1 MFYLKL
7 TAVPSAISPVLV
19 TFPPPSGVA
28 SRTSVWLLIGL
39 AAVVLDLAALNFQVP
54 AELSAPNIPM
64 AVIATPIAIFAPMLR
79 IVFLSFPTL
88 TSPRKLSGVQR
99 RPDGPHRWW
108 ETQPSGRSPQQ
119 PSPQSAGVKYITS
132 AGRRYPQNCSADLFL
147 SRQSRKFRSGK
158 VESSGFRPRAKAQAA
173 IPSSLS
179 VFPRTAA
186 GSRQGR
192 AGVARRR
199 AALTGGRDARRCS
212 LREWQGNDKRY
223 LHPLIV

>member
-64 AVIATPIAIFAPMLR
+64 AVIATPIAIFATVLR

-99 RPDGPHRWW
+99 RPDRPHRWW
-108 ETQPSGRSPQQ
+108 ETQPSGRSPRQ

-132 AGRRYPQNCSADLFL
+132 AGRRYPQNCSVSYLVKNVPMPTSLEMSPCAARTKSFHSLFPVKWFGIAVG
-147 SRQSRKFRSGK
+147 S
-158 VESSGFRPRAKAQAA
+158 VKAARR
-173 IPSSLS
+173 LC
-179 VFPRTAA
+179 
-186 GSRQGR
+186 
-192 AGVARRR
+192 ARRR
-199 AALTGGRDARRCS
+199 EALTGPTAMQIICGEGMEGARK
-212 LREWQGNDKRY
+212 GG
-223 LHPLIV
+223 HF

>member
-64 AVIATPIAIFAPMLR
+64 AVIAAPIAIFATMLR

-88 TSPRKLSGVQR
+88 TSPRKLFGVQR
-99 RPDGPHRWW
+99 RPGRPHRWR
-108 ETQPSGRSPQQ
+108 EKRPSADRPNSHPLDQPRWSISRPQ
-119 PSPQSAGVKYITS
+119 AGDI
-132 AGRRYPQNCSADLFL
+132 RRIVPRNCSC
-147 SRQSRKFRSGK
+147 RVK
-158 VESSGFRPRAKAQAA
+158 VESSGPAK
-173 IPSSLS
+173 
-179 VFPRTAA
+179 
-186 GSRQGR
+186 
-192 AGVARRR
+192 
-199 AALTGGRDARRCS
+199 
-212 LREWQGNDKRY
+212 
-223 LHPLIV
+223 